1 MFETKYREVFSQV
14 TVSENLYGRV
24 LYMKKSNKKSGRP
37 LTRAVLAIAIIAM
50 LAVTVS
56 ASEAVASWLWNYFA
70 LYSNGALTA
79 DQSMYIEENEQMV
92 NQSQTVDGYTIEIKS
107 AMTDGRVAYLVLG
120 YSAPE
125 GTPLTKN
132 SLGGAELQIVEF
144 VHDNFAVTDSLGRKE
159 IKYTGSTVY
168 YNDDGTNTQDI
179 MLHFALDPKAEND
192 TIDSEMEWNILL
204 EGMTGRYY
212 DRAYSQELEATKYA
226 GLKSYRLTDEEA
238 ERMHPKIRLCEG
250 TWEFSFRFEQ
260 ADNREIELI
269 GEPVTASAC
278 VGWDANDEGIYKD
291 VTITSFKLGGL
302 SATVTTDYPYGS
314 PIFTNEED
322 GHIYVVMKDGSKVE
336 LRENSGSIG
345 CMDLLAN
352 GPILLENVDHIL
364 LPDGTVIPMP
374 E

>member
-1 MFETKYREVFSQV
+1 MLETKYREVFTHV
-14 TVSENLYGRV
+14 TASEHLYGRV
-24 LYMKKSNKKSGRP
+24 LNMKYSRKQGKRTMP
-37 LTRAVLAIAIIAM
+37 RLVLAAAIIAM
-50 LAVTVS
+50 LAVTAS
-56 ASEAVASWLWNYFA
+56 ASEAVAGWLRNYFA
-70 LYSNGALTA
+70 LYSNGILTA
-79 DQSMYIEENEQMV
+79 DQSMYIEENEQKV

-107 AMTDGRVAYLVLG
+107 AMSDGRVAYLVLG

-125 GTPLTKN
+125 GVPLTRT
-132 SLGGAELQIVEF
+132 SLDGAELQIVEF
-144 VHDNFAVTDSLGRKE
+144 IHDNFVVTDSLGRKE
-159 IKYTGSTVY
+159 ILYTGSTVY

-179 MLHFALDPKAEND
+179 MLHFELDPKAEND
-192 TIDSEMEWNILL
+192 SIDSEMEWYIRL

-238 ERMHPKIRLCEG
+238 ERMHPKIRLSEG

-291 VTITSFKLGGL
+291 VTITSFKLGSL
-302 SATVTTDYPYGS
+302 SATVTTDYPYGA

-322 GHIYVVMKDGSKVE
+322 CHINVVMEDGSKVE

>member
-1 MFETKYREVFSQV
+1 MFETTYREAISRV
-14 TVSENLYGRV
+14 TASESLYGRV
-24 LYMKKSNKKSGRP
+24 LDMKTNRKPGNRMLP
-37 LTRAVLAIAIIAM
+37 RLVLVAAIIAM

-56 ASEAVASWLWNYFA
+56 ASEAVTNWLRNYFA
-70 LYSNGALTA
+70 LYSNGVLTA
-79 DQSMYIEENEQMV
+79 DQSLYIEENEQKV

-125 GTPLTKN
+125 DIPLTET
-132 SLGGAELQIVEF
+132 SLDGADLQIVEF
-144 VHDNFAVTDSLGRKE
+144 VHDNFTVTDSLGRKE
-159 IKYTGSTVY
+159 IQYTGSTVY
-168 YNDDGTNTQDI
+168 YNYDGTNTQDI

-192 TIDSEMEWNILL
+192 NIDSEMEWYIQL
-204 EGMTGRYY
+204 EGMTGRYF
-212 DRAYSQELEATKYA
+212 DKTYSQELKATKYA
-226 GLKSYRLTDEEA
+226 GMKSYRLTEEEA
-238 ERMHPKIRLCEG
+238 ERMHPKIRICEG
-250 TWEFSFRFEQ
+250 TWEFSFRFGK
-260 ADNREIELI
+260 ADSREIELI
-269 GEPVTASAC
+269 AEPVVASAC
-278 VGWDANDEGIYKD
+278 VGWDANDDGIYKD

-302 SATVTTDYPYGS
+302 SATITTDYPYGA

-322 GHIYVVMKDGSKVE
+322 GYIYVVMKDGSKVE

-345 CMDLLAN
+345 CMNLLAN